1 VLPLTLLLAALL
13 FIGGPA
19 SYVLVNTG
27 RGARVVA
34 RVRKAVHR

>member
-19 SYVLVNTG
+19 AFVLVSTG
-27 RGARVVA
+27 RGARLLA
-34 RVRKAVHR
+34 RVRRGVHR